1 MSDLTPFIVTTFN
14 ADKALEAGYWYEWKN
29 YKYKSNAARWNLNL
43 SFMLKFEQK

>member
-29 YKYKSNAARWNLNL
+29 YEYKSNCARRNLNL
-43 SFMLKFEQK
+43 SFMLKFEQR